1 MTKELLKKILDART
15 TISQFY
21 GKEFDYSH
29 YPFKRFSIQDG
40 EIIQSDGKNL
50 LVPIEELQSDM
61 DVLKQEIKERIQKK
75 DEAQE
80 FLKSGFCCN
89 HPVRYLH
96 YNHDFPHEKCLL
108 CGRDNLP
115 AFKNRISTIHDV
127 FEIESNPKKA
137 VFLEKYVYDLVP
149 FAPVDIEDDPAYTED
164 EVMRILQNMVDDLPD
179 GEFDLVDEIEKRNY
193 AYCNIIK
200 PTSKR
205 FILVLA
211 GSNEEYL
218 NEDTYVKGNSIVNPK
233 KLIDYFTDLYNVCI
247 QLVCDYGTSGYYD
260 FHVEEPGKLFIKI
273 YSSLKDFQE
282 TINSLKK
289 IPFSLVIDATN
300 LKEVKFKNHCVYSK
314 PYHLNIPTLFP
325 NAEVI
330 SARDYLNGNRL
341 MDSYALKE
349 LSKDSLQRIRKKMN

>member
-1 MTKELLKKILDART
+1 MKKELLKKILDART

-21 GKEFDYSH
+21 GKEFDYFH

-40 EIIQSDGKNL
+40 EIIQSNGKNL
-50 LVPIEELQSDM
+50 LVPIEELKRDM
-61 DVLKQEIKERIQKK
+61 DALKQEIKERIQKK
-75 DEAQE
+75 EEAQE

-89 HPVRYLH
+89 HSVTYLH
-96 YNHDFPHEKCLL
+96 YDHDHPREKCLL
-108 CGRDNLP
+108 CGQDYLP
-115 AFKNRISTIHDV
+115 ASKNRISTIHDV

-164 EVMRILQNMVDDLPD
+164 EVMSILQNMVDDLPD

-211 GSNEEYL
+211 GSNGEYL
-218 NEDTYVKGNSIVNPK
+218 DDDTYVKGNSIVNPK

-260 FHVEEPGKLFIKI
+260 FPVEEPGKLFIKN

>member
-50 LVPIEELQSDM
+50 LVPVEELQSDM

-108 CGRDNLP
+108 CGQDYLP
-115 AFKNRISTIHDV
+115 ASKKRISTIHDV

-164 EVMRILQNMVDDLPD
+164 EVMSILQNMVDDLPD
-179 GEFDLVDEIEKRNY
+179 GDFDLVDEIEKRNY

-260 FHVEEPGKLFIKI
+260 FHVEEPGKLFIKN